1 MDSLRHAHAL
11 KKRLLKNATI
21 GIFQKG
27 LTHDFCQKFNIFSL
41 FFVKINLEKVF
52 ANVMDR

>member
-1 MDSLRHAHAL
+1 MDSLRHAL

-27 LTHDFCQKFNIFSL
+27 LTHDFCPKFNIFSL

>member
-1 MDSLRHAHAL
+1 MISV
-11 KKRLLKNATI
+11 KKL
-21 GIFQKG
+21 
-27 LTHDFCQKFNIFSL
+27 NIFSL